1 MFDRPKPTVGCSAKA
16 RTRRRRRRRR
26 RGLLFFSLVFVQFHT
41 LFIVIHK
48 LPDSITDEG
57 FGLFLATY

>member
-1 MFDRPKPTVGCSAKA
+1 VGCSANA
-16 RTRRRRRRRR
+16 RRRRRRIRR
-26 RGLLFFSLVFVQFHT
+26 RRRSVLFFSMVFVQFYT